1 MFTAKAGNDSLFA
14 LLSVVAYLPVHLTWL
29 QSASGRFSIVRRLGF
44 RFVCIFVLLAVGNNY
59 EPWIVLPGIGS
70 ILSAAVVT
78 PLTRAAEWVA
88 LHLLHLTAIATTPHP
103 TDSRDTALGWIRI
116 LLIIIL
122 SIAGAAVWELLD
134 RRQTNNPKVAI
145 WMRYVLRL
153 ALVFIMLRYAIFKIF
168 PLQMSRPSLAVLNE
182 PLGQSS
188 PMTLLWTLVGL
199 NPVYQ
204 ITSGLLEGACA
215 LLLFFR
221 RTALVGALLGIAV
234 MANVTLLNFCFDVP
248 VKLGALLILFAFFVL
263 SWPDLRP
270 LGKFFLQHAPSRLES
285 LWSPLWKTRTTLRI
299 AMAAEFA
306 YLLLSLYF
314 LLPVSYH
321 QAMQESANSRAPSP
335 LAGEWRVDSATM
347 EVNGR
352 VIDAA
357 VLTAEG
363 SPMTAL
369 FLEPDG
375 RVMARSADGRL
386 WRAGATI
393 DTSQH
398 LLSLYSGYFDGTRF
412 QARYKYT
419 EVGTNQLQL
428 APADGATSKNS
439 TVLLTR
445 IRLPATYP
453 LLQTKF
459 KWVQEWAL
467 ER

>member
-1 MFTAKAGNDSLFA
+1 VSNAVSAA
-14 LLSVVAYLPVHLTWL
+14 QPLSTEESEGPRWSTL
-29 QSASGRFSIVRRLGF
+29 RRLGF

-59 EPWIVLPGIGS
+59 EPWMVIPGINS
-70 ILSAAVVT
+70 ILSSAVVT
-78 PLTRAAEWVA
+78 PLSKAAQWVA
-88 LHLLHLTAIATTPHP
+88 IHLFHVAGIAAIPHP
-103 TDSRDTALGWIRI
+103 TDSRDTVLCWITI

-122 SIAGAAVWELLD
+122 SVAGAALWTLLD
-134 RRQTNNPKVAI
+134 RRRSNNTGAVV
-145 WMRYVLRL
+145 WMRYLLRL
-153 ALVFIMLRYAIFKIF
+153 SLVFIMARYAIFKIF

-182 PLGQSS
+182 PVGQSS

-221 RTALVGALLGIAV
+221 RTALLGALLGIII
-234 MANVTLLNFCFDVP
+234 MTNVTLLNFCYDVP

-263 SWPDLRP
+263 AWPDLHSLRI
-270 LGKFFLQHAPSRLES
+270 FFLQQAPSRLGS
-285 LWSPLWKTRTTLRI
+285 VWRPQWKTKTSFRI
-299 AMAAEFA
+299 ATAAEMA
-306 YLLLSLYF
+306 YLFLSLYF
-314 LLPVSYH
+314 LLPVSYRL
-321 QAMQESANSRAPSP
+321 ALQEAANWRAPSP
-335 LAGEWRVDSATM
+335 LAGEWRVDSATRV
-347 EVNGR
+347 VNGQMT
-352 VIDAA
+352 DAA

-386 WRAGATI
+386 WRAGAII

-412 QARYKYT
+412 QARYRYSQA
-419 EVGTNQLQL
+419 GANQLQL
-428 APADGATSKNS
+428 APANGAKSEAS
-439 TVLLTR
+439 TVSLTR
-445 IRLPATYP
+445 VPLPATYP
-453 LLQTKF
+453 LLQAKF